1 MKIIIKN
8 YKCLLKKKK
17 KKKGDF
23 IDKKRLKKHTFIY
36 FSKHD

>member
-1 MKIIIKN
+1 MKIIIK

-17 KKKGDF
+17 KKDF
-23 IDKKRLKKHTFIY
+23 IDKKRIKKHIFIY